1 MGGKRPCVTHCSP
14 TETKVNPNQET
25 ITLKIALAG
34 QPNIGKTTIFNLL
47 TGLNQHVGNWPGK
60 TVECKEGYFN
70 IAGKNY
76 QIVDLPGTYSLTA
89 NSPEELI
96 AREYILTEEPDL
108 VIAVVS
114 AANLERSCY
123 LLAELISLSKPMI
136 VALNMMDVAEKDHI
150 SIDVEILKE
159 EIGLPIIPI
168 SATHRSDLNKL
179 ITAVDSFFNLNKSTP
194 VELIPIPD
202 SLSGDYSK
210 IMDLISGHVPDP
222 YPVSWVALKL
232 LEADEVI
239 TKMMNQH
246 LPDKANIQVNQIL
259 KDHSTS
265 LIEIASNRYEWIAS
279 VLRNAVSYQ
288 DVNKVGLNERIDRIA
303 AHPVLGF
310 FALGGVLGLVFW
322 LIFQVGAPIQE
333 WMDLQVIV
341 PFANL
346 VNGWMM
352 QSPEWLRGLMVDGII
367 GGVGAVLT
375 FLPILVIFFAAF
387 GILEDIGYMARAAYV
402 MDNLMQM
409 MGLQG
414 RSFLPLF
421 LGFGCNVPAI
431 MGTRVIDSRAARI
444 LTILIAPLIPC
455 TARMAV
461 VAFLAP
467 AFFGE
472 NSFLIT
478 WGLISMSLIL
488 MVFFGIILNKI
499 IFKGEKSTFIMELP
513 SYHVPNLR
521 TIGLLV
527 WQRSLSFIQKA
538 GSAILVISILVWLF
552 SVLPSGKLEGSY
564 LARLGMALSPVGSL
578 MGFDWRLIIAL
589 LTSFMAKEN
598 AIATLG
604 VLFGKSSDTGLT
616 VAIAAAYTPASALSF
631 LVVSLLFIP
640 CAATIASIKQETNSW
655 KWTMFTVVFYL
666 ILSIGVGILTYQI
679 ARTLG
684 L

>member
-1 MGGKRPCVTHCSP
+1 MTHSSSIE
-14 TETKVNPNQET
+14 TNVLTIKETKT
-25 ITLKIALAG
+25 RKIALAG

-60 TVECKEGYFN
+60 TVECK
-70 IAGKNY
+70 AGNFTISGVNY

-136 VALNMMDVAEKDHI
+136 IALNMMDVAEKDHI
-150 SIDVEILKE
+150 SIDVDVLKE

-168 SATHRSDLNKL
+168 SATRRSDLQKL
-179 ITAVDSFFNLNKSTP
+179 ISAVEDSFTGKSP
-194 VELIPIPD
+194 APQELVSIPD

-210 IMDLISGHVPDP
+210 IVDIISDHVPSP

-239 TKMMNQH
+239 SRMMSQL
-246 LPDKANIQVNQIL
+246 LPEAKNDELSQIL
-259 KDHSTS
+259 KKRSTS
-265 LIEIASNRYEWIAS
+265 LIDIASNRYEWIAS
-279 VLRNAVSYQ
+279 VLRNAVTYQ
-288 DVNKVGLNERIDRIA
+288 NADKVGLNEQIDKFV
-303 AHPVLGF
+303 AHPVFGLL
-310 FALGGVLGLVFW
+310 ALGGVLGLVFW
-322 LIFQVGAPIQE
+322 LIFQIGAPIQE
-333 WMDLQVIV
+333 WMDLQIFV
-341 PFANL
+341 PLADL
-346 VNGWMM
+346 VSGWMV
-352 QSPEWLRGLMVDGII
+352 QSPLWLRGLVVDGII

-387 GILEDIGYMARAAYV
+387 GVLEDIGYMARAAYV

-431 MGTRVIDSRAARI
+431 MGTRVIDSPSARI
-444 LTILIAPLIPC
+444 LTIIIAPLIPC

-467 AFFGE
+467 AFFGR

-478 WGLISMSLIL
+478 WGLISMSIVL
-488 MVFFGIILNKI
+488 MVILGILFNKI

-513 SYHVPNLR
+513 SYHVPNPR

-527 WQRSLSFIQKA
+527 WQRSLSFVQKA
-538 GSAILVISILVWLF
+538 GTAILLISILVWVF
-552 SVLPSGKLEGSY
+552 SVLPDGNLEGSY
-564 LARLGMALSPVGSL
+564 LAQLGKALTPVGNL

-604 VLFGKSSDTGLT
+604 VLFGNSAEAGFTAT
-616 VAIAAAYTPASALSF
+616 IASAYSPASALSF

-655 KWTMFTVVFYL
+655 KWTSFTVVFYL
-666 ILSIGVGILTYQI
+666 ILSIGAGILTYQVSSG
-679 ARTLG
+679 LG

>member
-1 MGGKRPCVTHCSP
+1 MTHSSSI
-14 TETKVNPNQET
+14 ETDVLTIKET
-25 ITLKIALAG
+25 NTRKIALAG

-60 TVECKEGYFN
+60 TVECK
-70 IAGKNY
+70 AGNFTISGVNY

-136 VALNMMDVAEKDHI
+136 IALNMMDVAEKDHI
-150 SIDVEILKE
+150 SIDVDVLKK

-168 SATHRSDLNKL
+168 SATRRSDLQKL
-179 ITAVDSFFNLNKSTP
+179 ISAVEDSFTGKSP
-194 VELIPIPD
+194 APQELVSIPD

-210 IMDLISGHVPDP
+210 IVDIISDHVPSP

-239 TKMMNQH
+239 SRMMSQL
-246 LPDKANIQVNQIL
+246 LPEAKNDELSQIL
-259 KDHSTS
+259 KKRSTS
-265 LIEIASNRYEWIAS
+265 LIDIASNRYEWIAS
-279 VLRNAVSYQ
+279 VLRNAVTYQ
-288 DVNKVGLNERIDRIA
+288 NADKVGLNEQIDKFV
-303 AHPVLGF
+303 AHPVFGLL
-310 FALGGVLGLVFW
+310 ALGGVLGLVFW
-322 LIFQVGAPIQE
+322 LIFQIGAPIQE
-333 WMDLQVIV
+333 WMDLQIFV
-341 PFANL
+341 PLADL
-346 VNGWMM
+346 VSGWMV
-352 QSPEWLRGLMVDGII
+352 QSPLWLRGLVVDGII

-387 GILEDIGYMARAAYV
+387 GVLEDIGYMARAAYV

-431 MGTRVIDSRAARI
+431 MGTRVIDSPSARI
-444 LTILIAPLIPC
+444 LTIIIAPLIPC

-467 AFFGE
+467 AFFGR

-478 WGLISMSLIL
+478 WGLISMSIVL
-488 MVFFGIILNKI
+488 MVILGILFNKI

-513 SYHVPNLR
+513 SYHVPNPR

-527 WQRSLSFIQKA
+527 WQRSLSFVQKA
-538 GSAILVISILVWLF
+538 GTAILLISILVWVF
-552 SVLPSGKLEGSY
+552 SVLPDGNLEGSY
-564 LARLGMALSPVGSL
+564 LAQLGKALTPVGNL

-604 VLFGKSSDTGLT
+604 VLFGNSAEAGFTAT
-616 VAIAAAYTPASALSF
+616 IASAYSPASALSF

-640 CAATIASIKQETNSW
+640 CAATIGSIKQETNSW
-655 KWTMFTVVFYL
+655 KWTSFTVVFYL
-666 ILSIGVGILTYQI
+666 ILSIGAGILTYQVSSG
-679 ARTLG
+679 LG

>member
-1 MGGKRPCVTHCSP
+1 MTHSSSIE
-14 TETKVNPNQET
+14 TNVLTIKETKT
-25 ITLKIALAG
+25 RKIALAG

-60 TVECKEGYFN
+60 TVECK
-70 IAGKNY
+70 AGNFTISGVNY

-136 VALNMMDVAEKDHI
+136 IALNMMDVAEKDHI
-150 SIDVEILKE
+150 SIDVDVLKE

-168 SATHRSDLNKL
+168 SATRRSDLQKL
-179 ITAVDSFFNLNKSTP
+179 ISAVEDSFTGKSP
-194 VELIPIPD
+194 APQELVSIPD

-210 IMDLISGHVPDP
+210 IVDIISDHVPSP

-239 TKMMNQH
+239 SRMMSQL
-246 LPDKANIQVNQIL
+246 LPEAKNDELSQIL
-259 KDHSTS
+259 KKRSTS
-265 LIEIASNRYEWIAS
+265 LIDIASNRYEWIAS
-279 VLRNAVSYQ
+279 VLRNAVTYQ
-288 DVNKVGLNERIDRIA
+288 NADKVGLNEQIDKFV
-303 AHPVLGF
+303 AHPVFGLL
-310 FALGGVLGLVFW
+310 ALGGVLGLVFW
-322 LIFQVGAPIQE
+322 LIFQIGAPIQE
-333 WMDLQVIV
+333 WMDLQIFV
-341 PFANL
+341 PLADL
-346 VNGWMM
+346 VSGWMV
-352 QSPEWLRGLMVDGII
+352 QSPLWLRGLVVDGII

-387 GILEDIGYMARAAYV
+387 GVLEDIGYMARAAYV

-431 MGTRVIDSRAARI
+431 MGTRVIDSPSARI
-444 LTILIAPLIPC
+444 LTIIIAPLIPC

-467 AFFGE
+467 AFFGR

-478 WGLISMSLIL
+478 WGLISMSIVL
-488 MVFFGIILNKI
+488 MVILGILFNKI

-513 SYHVPNLR
+513 SYHVPNPR

-527 WQRSLSFIQKA
+527 WQRSLSFVQKA
-538 GSAILVISILVWLF
+538 GTAILLISILVWVF
-552 SVLPSGKLEGSY
+552 SVLPDGNLEGSY
-564 LARLGMALSPVGSL
+564 LAQLGKALTPVGNL

-604 VLFGKSSDTGLT
+604 VLFGNSAEAGFTAT
-616 VAIAAAYTPASALSF
+616 IASAYSPASALSF

-655 KWTMFTVVFYL
+655 KWTSFTVVFYL
-666 ILSIGVGILTYQI
+666 LLSIGAGILTYQVSSG
-679 ARTLG
+679 LG